1 MLVFF
6 LKIKLKMLNPTK
18 ASHKGRNFFF
28 VEDSYKE
35 LVSVPIH

>member
-18 ASHKGRNFFF
+18 ASHKGRNFFC
-28 VEDSYKE
+28 
-35 LVSVPIH
+35 LGQL

>member
-18 ASHKGRNFFF
+18 ASHKGRNFF